1 MQEKPSHTV
10 LIVDDNPAGLY
21 VTAKILTT
29 AGYQVLKAAN
39 GAEMRSCLLK
49 NPDAI
54 VLDINLPDIDGY
66 TLCKEVKENPATSM
80 IPVIHLSA
88 TFTDAG
94 SHITGIQSGAEAFL
108 AQPVHPDLLITTV
121 QSLIQIRDVKLALR
135 ESEKKYRQ
143 IVELVQEGILVIDED
158 GIITYVNPRMASMLG
173 YDPSEVTGRDL
184 TSIVDPN
191 KTDFVLEMI
200 EKRKKGISEIHEF
213 EFTKKSGDNVPTL
226 INISPIMSEENRY
239 EGAIALVSDISEQK
253 FALHALKRANQQI
266 SFLTAITRHDI
277 LNELSIILGQ
287 IDLYLYTKDTGSCE
301 VYLQNIEDASRNI
314 QKLIEFTREYERL
327 GSKVPVWQTLSPL
340 ITSAFE
346 MNNRDKALTLHLDI
360 DPQLQIFADI
370 LLPKVFYL
378 LIENAIRHGEKA
390 TTISVSSYCDETGCH
405 IICADDG
412 IGIKDEEKERI
423 FERGHGKNTGL
434 GLFFASEIL
443 AVTDCSIRENGVYGE
458 GARFD
463 IIVPKE
469 KLRVLNVSS

>member
-1 MQEKPSHTV
+1 MQEKPIHTV

-21 VTAKILTT
+21 VTSKILTT
-29 AGYQVLKAAN
+29 AGYQVMKAAN

-54 VLDINLPDIDGY
+54 VLDINLPDVDGY

-94 SHITGIQSGAEAFL
+94 SHIIGIQSGAEAFL

-143 IVELVQEGILVIDED
+143 IVELVQEGILVIDEK
-158 GIITYVNPRMASMLG
+158 GIITYVNPRMAAMLG
-173 YDPSEVTGRDL
+173 YDPSEVIGGDI
-184 TSIVDPN
+184 TSIVDPD
-191 KTDFVLEMI
+191 KKDIILEMI
-200 EKRKKGISEIHEF
+200 ENRKNGIYEIYEY
-213 EFTKKSGDNVPTL
+213 EFTKKSKDHVPTL
-226 INISPIMSEENRY
+226 INISPIISEESRY

-253 FALHALKRANQQI
+253 FVLNALKRANHQI

-287 IDLYLYTKDTGSCE
+287 IDLYSYTKDTDSCE
-301 VYLQNIEDASRNI
+301 VYLKNIEDASRNI

-327 GSKVPVWQTLSPL
+327 GSKEPVWQTLSPL
-340 ITSAFE
+340 ITAAFE
-346 MNNRDKALTLHLDI
+346 MHNRDKALKLDLCL
-360 DPQLQIFADI
+360 DPNLQIFADI

-378 LIENAIRHGEKA
+378 LIENAIRHGEK
-390 TTISVSSYCDETGCH
+390 TTMVSFSSYCDETGCH

-412 IGIKDEEKERI
+412 IGIKDDDKERI
-423 FERGHGKNTGL
+423 FERGHGKKQDL
-434 GLFFASEIL
+434 DFFSP
-443 AVTDCSIRENGVYGE
+443 
-458 GARFD
+458 
-463 IIVPKE
+463 PKS
-469 KLRVLNVSS
+469 LL